1 MDVVDFNHEIFLM
14 IMTMYLH
21 GILGSVRIY
30 IASDDV
36 PPTIRTFASICP
48 EGMV

>member
-30 IASDDV
+30 CQRRCTAGH
-36 PPTIRTFASICP
+36 PHICVNMP
-48 EGMV
+48 